1 MSRSVQQGSE
11 SRGEGSRGPAAG
23 RLAQLYVAIALV
35 VWVGT
40 EVAIAVMTARD
51 PTANTTF
58 NVYRT
63 AVHAW
68 TAGTEIY
75 GPGIHG
81 FLYFP
86 TFLPVVAPFVWLGEP
101 LGDVVWRCAYFLFLT
116 WALWALARAAAPRA
130 ALPVLAALLLLG
142 LPAAG
147 MALQDGQATA
157 PMFAAMVL
165 AAVAIGRA
173 RWWAAAGWLALAVA
187 IKPLALVLV
196 LLALALHR
204 PLWLRFP
211 AALLPLLLLPLVITA
226 PGDLVPLYRAAF
238 VKMQIAADPRH
249 GPWAELAT
257 LLAMAG
263 WPAPGWLLEAVRAA
277 AALVALWL
285 AWEARRRL
293 PPMAAALAMLLLAVA
308 YLLPF
313 NPRSEETTYL
323 MLGFAIALPAAVAWF
338 VERRAAAAAGL
349 AVLALASGMQAF
361 NGPLFHATEY
371 WLKPLVALLFF
382 VLIALR
388 VMTAGRPLAGARTA
402 PA

>member
-1 MSRSVQQGSE
+1 MSKSVRQGSAG
-11 SRGEGSRGPAAG
+11 RGRGSRDPAEG

-35 VWVGT
+35 VWLAT

-51 PTANTTF
+51 PMANTTF
-58 NVYRT
+58 DVYRT

-165 AAVAIGRA
+165 ATVAIGGA
-173 RWWAAAGWLALAVA
+173 RWWAAACWLALAVA

-196 LLALALHR
+196 LLALALH
-204 PLWLRFP
+204 PQLWLRFP

-249 GPWAELAT
+249 GPWADLAT
-257 LLAMAG
+257 MLEMAG
-263 WPAPGWLLEAVRAA
+263 WRPPAWLLTALRVGAA
-277 AALVALWL
+277 AATLWL
-285 AWEARRRL
+285 AGEARRRL
-293 PPMAAALAMLLLAVA
+293 PPLPAALAMLLLAVA

-313 NPRSEETTYL
+313 SPRSEETTYL
-323 MLGFAIALPAAVAWF
+323 MLGFAIAIPAALAWF
-338 VERRAAAAAGL
+338 VERRRGL
-349 AVLALASGMQAF
+349 GLGLSVLALASGLQAF

-371 WLKPLVALLFF
+371 WLKPLIALLFG
-382 VLIALR
+382 VLVAIVVLA
-388 VMTAGRPLAGARTA
+388 TARPERRA
-402 PA
+402 PPVPG